1 MIHPLSFP
9 NRRSPDYYNQ
19 NLRIDKSYLRI
30 LKLSARKGK
39 NLWMK
44 LKNLLQNRNFILI
57 SALGIGLL
65 WGKGAQWTEP
75 LTLPALA
82 IVMTLSSISIPGS
95 IFRSFRGLLRPS
107 IIGIVMNYFILGTA
121 LLVLNAILIYDE
133 ALRLGFIL
141 IAAVPPAVAVIP
153 FTYFLK
159 GDETLS
165 LIGTVGAYLGALIII
180 PLSAF
185 LLLGS
190 GFIDP
195 IKLVIIMLE
204 LILLPLIA
212 SRLLLKIEMAP
223 RLDSI
228 RGAITNWSFFI
239 LTYTIVGLNRDL
251 ILNQPLSLSP
261 VILIALLSTFLL
273 GWGIEKVGTLLHL
286 PPKVLTSFV
295 LLGTLKNYGLA
306 GGLAL
311 ALFSKKTSVP
321 ATVSAV
327 FMIVYIIWLEFR
339 VRRKH

>member
-1 MIHPLSFP
+1 M
-9 NRRSPDYYNQ
+9 R
-19 NLRIDKSYLRI
+19 LRHVVGD
-30 LKLSARKGK
+30 
-39 NLWMK
+39 
-44 LKNLLQNRNFILI
+44 RNFILI

-65 WGKGAQWTEP
+65 WGKGALWTEP
-75 LTLPALA
+75 MILPALA
-82 IVMTLSSISIPGS
+82 MVMTLSTMGVPESA
-95 IFRSFRGLLRPS
+95 FRSLRGLLRPMM
-107 IIGIVMNYFILGTA
+107 IGIVMNYLILGMV
-121 LLVLNAILIYDE
+121 LLLLNAFLIYDE

-165 LIGTVGAYLGALIII
+165 LIGTAGAYLGALIIM
-180 PLSAF
+180 PLGALLF
-185 LLLGS
+185 LGP

-195 IKLVIIMLE
+195 MKLVVITLE

-212 SRLLLKIEMAP
+212 SRLLLRIGMAS

-228 RGAITNWSFFI
+228 KGPITNWSFFL
-239 LTYTIVGLNRDL
+239 LTYTIVGLNREL

-261 VILIALLSTFLL
+261 VVIIALLSTFLL
-273 GWGIEKVGTLLHL
+273 GWGIQKVGGLLHI
-286 PPKVLTSFV
+286 PQKALTSLV

-321 ATVSAV
+321 ATVSTV
-327 FMIVYIIWLEFR
+327 FMVVYIIWLEFR
-339 VRRKH
+339 VRGKH

>member
-1 MIHPLSFP
+1 
-9 NRRSPDYYNQ
+9 
-19 NLRIDKSYLRI
+19 
-30 LKLSARKGK
+30 
-39 NLWMK
+39 MK
-44 LKNLLQNRNFILI
+44 LIKLLRNRNFILI

-65 WGKGAQWTEP
+65 WGKGALWTEP
-75 LTLPALA
+75 VTLPALA
-82 IVMTLSSISIPGS
+82 IVMTFSMIGVPGS
-95 IFRSFRGLLRPS
+95 MFRSFRGLLRPL
-107 IIGIVMNYFILGTA
+107 IIGIAMNYFILGIV
-121 LLVLNAILIYDE
+121 LLLLNAILIYDE
-133 ALRLGFIL
+133 ALQLGFII

-180 PLSAF
+180 PLIVLLF
-185 LLLGS
+185 LGP
-190 GFIDP
+190 GFIGP
-195 IKLVIIMLE
+195 MKLVMIILE
-204 LILLPLIA
+204 LILFPLIA
-212 SRLLLKIEMAP
+212 SRLLLKIGIASS
-223 RLDSI
+223 LDSI
-228 RGAITNWSFFI
+228 KGPITNWSFFL

-261 VILIALLSTFLL
+261 VIFVALLSTFLL
-273 GWGIEKVGTLLHL
+273 GWGIEKVGAFFHV
-286 PPKVLTSFV
+286 PQKVLTSLV

-339 VRRKH
+339 ARGNC